1 MYFMHLTLIY
11 VREQRFWQNRIKNS
25 RRTDEQ
31 ADRGEGRKD
40 GQTDSGCRI
49 KRLCH
54 AHSPTHLVEHAGA
67 GAAVGN
73 AMQDGNSRF

>member
-1 MYFMHLTLIY
+1 MHLTLIY

-31 ADRGEGRKD
+31 ADKGKD
-40 GQTDSGCRI
+40 GRMDRRTVAVALRGY
-49 KRLCH
+49 
-54 AHSPTHLVEHAGA
+54 ATPTPTHLVEHAGA